1 MSRNPSAARLYKI
14 VVACGTAIATSTHV
28 AIKIKELLEERG
40 LKVHTIQCRV
50 PEVPSLAPDA
60 DLIVATAQVPYDL
73 DIPIVDGIPFL
84 TGIGIKEVIDEI
96 EDVLKNS
103 TPQSD

>member
-1 MSRNPSAARLYKI
+1 MTSSTSARKIYKI

-40 LKVHTIQCRV
+40 LKIHTIQCRV

-60 DLIVATAQVPYDL
+60 DLVIATAQVPYDI
-73 DIPIVDGIPFL
+73 DIPVVSGIPFL
-84 TGIGIKEVIDEI
+84 TGIGLKEVIDNI
-96 EDVLKNS
+96 EKLL
-103 TPQSD
+103 TAE